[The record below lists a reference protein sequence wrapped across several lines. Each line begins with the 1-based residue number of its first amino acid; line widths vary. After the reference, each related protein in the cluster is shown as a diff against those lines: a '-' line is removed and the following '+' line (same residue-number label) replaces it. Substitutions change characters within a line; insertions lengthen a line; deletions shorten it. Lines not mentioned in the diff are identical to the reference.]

1 MATIT
6 VRGLDER
13 VRDALQRRARRH
25 GRSMEA
31 EARQILADQVSADLV
46 YPNALIEFHGAMR
59 DDPIVLDIPERTI
72 EPPRV
77 RF

>member
-6 VRGLDER
+6 VRGLDEQ
-13 VRDALQRRARRH
+13 VRDALRRRARRN

-31 EARQILADQVSADLV
+31 EARQILADQVRADLV
-46 YPNALIEFHGAMR
+46 YPNALIEFHEAMR
-59 DDPIVLDIPERTI
+59 RDPVVLDIPERTV